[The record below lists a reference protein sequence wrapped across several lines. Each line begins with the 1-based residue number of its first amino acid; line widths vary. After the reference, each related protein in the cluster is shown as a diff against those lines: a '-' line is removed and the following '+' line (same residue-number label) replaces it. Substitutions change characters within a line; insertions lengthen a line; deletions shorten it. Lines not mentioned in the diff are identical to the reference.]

1 MAEER
6 PARGQLAVR
15 GRGGTAAPAH
25 SPGSGKPLSMLVCGR
40 AGGKDGRRETGNE
53 GEVHGRSKEG
63 GRDGHL
69 RAARPGREPEFL
81 SV

>member
-25 SPGSGKPLSMLVCGR
+25 SPASGKSLSLLVCGR
-40 AGGKDGRRETGNE
+40 AGGKDRRRERGRR
-53 GEVHGRSKEG
+53 
-63 GRDGHL
+63 DGC
-69 RAARPGREPEFL
+69 RGAARPGREPDFL
-81 SV
+81 SM